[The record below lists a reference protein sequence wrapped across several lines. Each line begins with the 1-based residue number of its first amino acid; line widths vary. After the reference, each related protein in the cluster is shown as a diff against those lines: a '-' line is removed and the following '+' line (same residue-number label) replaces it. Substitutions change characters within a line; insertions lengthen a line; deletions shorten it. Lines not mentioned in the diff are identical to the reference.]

1 MGTEKTIDRR
11 VARTRSTLHH
21 ALITLILRKGYEAIT
36 VEDICNEA
44 NIGRSTFYAHF
55 SSKDDLKRSGLDDHL
70 RAMLV
75 ERQRHALAAPG
86 ELKDRSLGFV
96 LGMFEHAREHID
108 LYRALAGGRG
118 GTIVLGSI
126 REILCDLVRAE
137 LAANKDR
144 KLPDVVPNEL
154 IVQFVVGAFLSV
166 LIWWLDGGAKLPPQQ
181 VDQIFRRLATEGV
194 PSA

>member
-1 MGTEKTIDRR
+1 M
-11 VARTRSTLHH
+11 
-21 ALITLILRKGYEAIT
+21 
-36 VEDICNEA
+36 
-44 NIGRSTFYAHF
+44 
-55 SSKDDLKRSGLDDHL
+55 
-70 RAMLV
+70 
-75 ERQRHALAAPG
+75 
-86 ELKDRSLGFV
+86 
-96 LGMFEHAREHID
+96 
-108 LYRALAGGRG
+108 
-118 GTIVLGSI
+118 
-126 REILCDLVRAE
+126 RAE